1 MAEGTWQDDENDAI
15 VADYFAMLAKELAG
29 QPFSKT
35 AHRRTLQDRIG
46 RGEERPVF
54 DMPGE
59 GMRYTRDSVG
69 VEAVLVNGE
78 LAWTPAGYTAAKAGR
93 ICERV

>member
-1 MAEGTWQDDENDAI
+1 MVFD
-15 VADYFAMLAKELAG
+15 
-29 QPFSKT
+29 P
-35 AHRRTLQDRIG
+35 DRIG

-54 DMPGE
+54 DMPGA

-78 LAWTPAGYTAAKAGR
+78 LAWTPAGYTHAKAGR
-93 ICERV
+93 ICEMAG